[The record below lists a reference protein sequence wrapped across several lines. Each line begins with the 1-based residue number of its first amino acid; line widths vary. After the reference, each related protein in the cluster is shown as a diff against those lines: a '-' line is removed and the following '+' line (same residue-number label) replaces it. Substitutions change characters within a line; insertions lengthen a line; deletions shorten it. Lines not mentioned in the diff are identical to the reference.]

1 MEWKTIEVNKKY
13 EISDTGLVR
22 NAETK
27 HVMYQGPN
35 TAGYLR
41 VNLGCPPKK
50 YFVHRLLAM
59 AFIPGYF
66 EGAVVNHKD
75 LNRTNNTV
83 ENLEWVTLKE
93 NSRHAF
99 NLGRYT
105 GCFKPQI
112 RNIKYKDKIY
122 TKITVSKF
130 CKLQGICKTTFYNY
144 CKKGKVS
151 YVSND

>member
-1 MEWKTIEVNKKY
+1 MEWKTIEVDKRY
-13 EISDTGLVR
+13 EISETGVVR
-22 NAETK
+22 NIKTK
-27 HVMYQGPN
+27 HVLYQEPN

-41 VNLGCPPKK
+41 VGLGNPQKK
-50 YFVHRLLAM
+50 YFIHRLLAM
-59 AFIPGYF
+59 AFVSGYF

-75 LNRTNNTV
+75 LNKTNNSI

-99 NLGRYT
+99 NLGRFT
-105 GCFKPQI
+105 GSFKPQI

-122 TKITVSKF
+122 AKITVAEF
-130 CKLQGICKTTFYNY
+130 CKLHRICKSTFYNY
-144 CKKGKVS
+144 LNKGRVF